1 MYVVYKTTTVEIL
14 QIIYIFNICFAA
26 NANHNF
32 KRKVYTCTH
41 TCTHTC
47 TCSTTMFI
55 DVLFSSSIQRVSVA
69 REEGLKEGQSTRA
82 SPAATGG
89 GGGVSQEEVATKVK
103 AIMNQAYQTLATKYR
118 AKETFQSK
126 EILSILV
133 AAIKVQMCV
142 FIFVFSK
149 LGISV
154 VLPCLVLVL
163 EQALGWIPQVS
174 VSRIVT
180 TFTKRH
186 SLKITTFSFSLHDLF
201 YLQWQYL

>member
-1 MYVVYKTTTVEIL
+1 MYVVYKTTTVERL

-32 KRKVYTCTH
+32 NRKVY

-55 DVLFSSSIQRVSVA
+55 NVLFSSSIQRVSVA

-82 SPAATGG
+82 SPAAAGG

-163 EQALGWIPQVS
+163 VLVLEQALGWIPQVR
-174 VSRIVT
+174 VSGIVT

-186 SLKITTFSFSLHDLF
+186 SLKMTTFSFSLHDLF